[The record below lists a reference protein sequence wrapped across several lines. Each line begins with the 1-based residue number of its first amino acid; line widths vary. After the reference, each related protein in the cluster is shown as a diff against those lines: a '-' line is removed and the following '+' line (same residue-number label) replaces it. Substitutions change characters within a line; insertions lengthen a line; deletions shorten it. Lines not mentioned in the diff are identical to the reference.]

1 MLVKNPTPYG
11 HGSTSPSK
19 TQNAG
24 ARRQTQVFLVDDH
37 PLVRTGISQLIN
49 KEADMHICGEAEDAP
64 DALRG
69 LAATRPDL
77 VTVDISLRGYNGIE
91 LIKNIKSLYPELPI
105 LVLSM
110 HEEGVYAQRALRA
123 GALAYVM
130 KQEAPDKVLLAIRR
144 ILKGDIY
151 VSEKVGV
158 QMLHQIV
165 NGGVNPHGSPVDRL
179 SDRELEVT
187 QLIGEGRTTRE
198 IASFLNVS
206 VKTIESHRANI
217 KEKLSLKNGPELIKF
232 CVQWVEHQIS

>member
-1 MLVKNPTPYG
+1 MLLKNARMSDGAESRPAR
-11 HGSTSPSK
+11 SK
-19 TQNAG
+19 AKT
-24 ARRQTQVFLVDDH
+24 RVFLVDDH
-37 PLVRTGISQLIN
+37 PLVRQGISQLIA
-49 KEADMHICGEAEDAP
+49 KETDLEVCGEAEDAP
-64 DALRG
+64 DALKGIGR
-69 LAATRPDL
+69 TNPDL
-77 VTVDISLRGYNGIE
+77 VSVDISLRGYNGIE
-91 LIKNIKSLYPELPI
+91 LIKNIKSLYPDLPI

-144 ILKGDIY
+144 ILNGDIY

-165 NGGVNPHGSPVDRL
+165 NGGVGPNGSPVDRL

-187 QLIGEGRTTRE
+187 QLVGEGKTTRE

-217 KEKLSLKNGPELIKF
+217 KEKLGLKNGPELIKF
-232 CVQWVEHQIS
+232 CVQWVQQQQTA

>member
-1 MLVKNPTPYG
+1 MLVKNPPIYNRG
-11 HGSTSPSK
+11 ADPVKGQPK
-19 TQNAG
+19 G
-24 ARRQTQVFLVDDH
+24 ARTKTQVFLVDDH
-37 PLVRTGISQLIN
+37 PLVRTGIAQLIN
-49 KEADMHICGEAEDAP
+49 KEPDMMICGEAEDAP

-69 LAATRPDL
+69 ISSTKPDL
-77 VTVDISLRGYNGIE
+77 ITVDISLRGYNGIE
-91 LIKNIKSLYPELPI
+91 LIKNIKSLHPDLPI

-130 KQEAPDKVLLAIRR
+130 KQEAPDKVILAIRR

-165 NGGVNPHGSPVDRL
+165 NGGSNPHGSPVDRL

-198 IASFLNVS
+198 IASHLNVS

-232 CVQWVEHQIS
+232 CVQWVEHQVS

>member
-1 MLVKNPTPYG
+1 MKDQ
-11 HGSTSPSK
+11 SK
-19 TQNAG
+19 GQKTKT
-24 ARRQTQVFLVDDH
+24 RVFLVDDH
-37 PLVRTGISQLIN
+37 PLVRTGIAQLIN
-49 KEADMHICGEAEDAP
+49 KEPDMQVCGEAEDAP
-64 DALRG
+64 EALRG
-69 LAATRPDL
+69 LSATNPDL

-91 LIKNIKSLYPELPI
+91 LIKNIKSLHPQLPI

-165 NGGVNPHGSPVDRL
+165 NGGANPRASPVDRL

-198 IASFLNVS
+198 IASYLNVS

-217 KEKLSLKNGPELIKF
+217 KDKLGLKNGPELIKF
-232 CVQWVEHQIS
+232 CVQWVEQQIA

>member
-1 MLVKNPTPYG
+1 MKPHPKGVRT
-11 HGSTSPSK
+11 K
-19 TQNAG
+19 TQI
-24 ARRQTQVFLVDDH
+24 FLVDDH
-37 PLVRTGISQLIN
+37 PLVRSGIAQLIN
-49 KEADMHICGEAEDAP
+49 KEPDMNVCGEAEDAP
-64 DALRG
+64 DALKG
-69 LAATRPDL
+69 IGSSSPDL

-91 LIKNIKSLYPELPI
+91 LIKNIKSLHPELPI

-130 KQEAPDKVLLAIRR
+130 KQEAPEKVLMAIRR

-165 NGGVNPHGSPVDRL
+165 NGGANPHGSPVDRL

-198 IASFLNVS
+198 IAAYLNVS

-232 CVQWVEHQIS
+232 CVQWVEHQAS

>member
-1 MLVKNPTPYG
+1 MLVKNPPAYSRGTDSMKDQPKG
-11 HGSTSPSK
+11 QK
-19 TQNAG
+19 TKT
-24 ARRQTQVFLVDDH
+24 RVFLVDDH
-37 PLVRTGISQLIN
+37 PLVRTGIAQLIN
-49 KEADMHICGEAEDAP
+49 KESDMQVCGEAEDAP

-69 LAATRPDL
+69 ISATKPDL
-77 VTVDISLRGYNGIE
+77 ITVDISLRGYNGIE
-91 LIKNIKSLYPELPI
+91 LIKNIKSLHPELPI

-144 ILKGDIY
+144 ILVGDIY

-165 NGGVNPHGSPVDRL
+165 NGGANPHGSPIDRL

-198 IASFLNVS
+198 IASYLNVS

-217 KEKLSLKNGPELIKF
+217 KEKLGLKNGPELIKF
-232 CVQWVEHQIS
+232 CVQWVEQQIS

>member
-1 MLVKNPTPYG
+1 MLVKNPPVYNRGADT
-11 HGSTSPSK
+11 TK
-19 TQNAG
+19 NQAKG
-24 ARRQTQVFLVDDH
+24 ARTKTQVFLVDDH
-37 PLVRTGISQLIN
+37 PLVRTGIAQLIN
-49 KEADMHICGEAEDAP
+49 KEPDMSICGEAEDAP

-69 LAATRPDL
+69 ISSTSPDL
-77 VTVDISLRGYNGIE
+77 ITVDISLRGYNGIE
-91 LIKNIKSLYPELPI
+91 LIKNIKSLHPDLPI

-130 KQEAPDKVLLAIRR
+130 KQEAPDKVILAIRR

-165 NGGVNPHGSPVDRL
+165 NGGSNPHGSPVDRL

-198 IASFLNVS
+198 IASYLNVS

-217 KEKLSLKNGPELIKF
+217 KEKLGLKNGPELIKF
-232 CVQWVEHQIS
+232 CVQWVEHQVS

>member
-1 MLVKNPTPYG
+1 MLVKHPAPYNR
-11 HGSTSPSK
+11 GSDSTKP
-19 TQNAG
+19 QQAPR
-24 ARRQTQVFLVDDH
+24 AQTQIFLVDDH
-37 PLVRTGISQLIN
+37 PLVRTGIAQLIN
-49 KEADMHICGEAEDAP
+49 QEPDMHICGEAEDAP

-69 LAATRPDL
+69 IDNTRPDL

-91 LIKNIKSLYPELPI
+91 LIKNIKSLHPDLTI
-105 LVLSM
+105 CVLSM

-165 NGGVNPHGSPVDRL
+165 NGGGNPHGSPVDRL

-198 IASFLNVS
+198 IAAYLNVS

-217 KEKLSLKNGPELIKF
+217 KEKLGLKNGPELIKF
-232 CVQWVEHQIS
+232 CVQWVEHQVS

>member
-1 MLVKNPTPYG
+1 MKDQAKG
-11 HGSTSPSK
+11 QK
-19 TQNAG
+19 TK
-24 ARRQTQVFLVDDH
+24 TKVFLVDDH
-37 PLVRTGISQLIN
+37 PLVRTGIAQLIN
-49 KEADMHICGEAEDAP
+49 KEPDMIVCGEAEDAP
-64 DALRG
+64 DALKG
-69 LAATRPDL
+69 ISVSKPDL

-91 LIKNIKSLYPELPI
+91 LIKNIKSLHPELPI

-144 ILKGDIY
+144 ILNGDIY

-165 NGGVNPHGSPVDRL
+165 NGGSNPHGSPVDRL

-198 IASFLNVS
+198 IASYLNVS

-217 KEKLSLKNGPELIKF
+217 KEKLGLKNGPELIKF
-232 CVQWVEHQIS
+232 CVQWVEQQIS

>member
-1 MLVKNPTPYG
+1 MKDQAKG
-11 HGSTSPSK
+11 QKAK
-19 TQNAG
+19 TK
-24 ARRQTQVFLVDDH
+24 VFLVDDH
-37 PLVRTGISQLIN
+37 PLVRTGIAQLIN
-49 KEADMHICGEAEDAP
+49 KEADMMVCGEAEDAP

-69 LAATRPDL
+69 IGNTKPDL

-91 LIKNIKSLYPELPI
+91 LIKNIKSLHPELPI

-144 ILKGDIY
+144 ILNGDIY

-165 NGGVNPHGSPVDRL
+165 NGGANPHGSPVDRL

-198 IASFLNVS
+198 IAAYLNVS

-217 KEKLSLKNGPELIKF
+217 KEKLGLKNGPELIKF
-232 CVQWVEHQIS
+232 CVQWVEQQIS

>member
-1 MLVKNPTPYG
+1 MLVKNPPAYNRGADPMKPTG
-11 HGSTSPSK
+11 KGARVK
-19 TQNAG
+19 TQI
-24 ARRQTQVFLVDDH
+24 FLVDDH
-37 PLVRTGISQLIN
+37 PLVRTGIAQLIN
-49 KEADMHICGEAEDAP
+49 KEPDMMICGEAEDAP

-69 LAATRPDL
+69 LSATKPDL

-91 LIKNIKSLYPELPI
+91 LIKNIKSLHPDLPI

-130 KQEAPDKVLLAIRR
+130 KQEAPDKVILAIRR

-165 NGGVNPHGSPVDRL
+165 NGGSNPHGSPVDRL

-198 IASFLNVS
+198 IASYLNVS

-217 KEKLSLKNGPELIKF
+217 KEKLGLKNGPELIKF
-232 CVQWVEHQIS
+232 CVQWVEHQVS